1 MKYTDLTKEKWNTFH
16 YNNGMT
22 DLENF
27 LVRMIVKFY
36 HTHPSHAEDAFSGL
50 YNYICS
56 EWLTASVEHEQ
67 EQEQEQDCNNNGG
80 NCDNY
85 LLESHSDEYYD

>member
-67 EQEQEQDCNNNGG
+67 EQEQEQEKIAQSRKAPPRQPSSS
-80 NCDNY
+80 
-85 LLESHSDEYYD
+85 LPLS

>member
-1 MKYTDLTKEKWNTFH
+1 MKYTDLTKEQWNAFH
-16 YNNGMT
+16 YNSAMT

-56 EWLTASVEHEQ
+56 EWLVKPV
-67 EQEQEQDCNNNGG
+67 EQEQDCDNNGG

-85 LLESHSDEYYD
+85 LLESYSDVYHD